1 MSSQREIRLNAFDM
15 NCVGHQSPGLWAHP
29 RDRSWQYKDLEYW
42 VDLARLLER
51 GKFDGLF
58 IADVLGIYDVLNGS
72 GDAAIRQATQVPVND
87 PLALI
92 TPMALVT
99 EHLGFG
105 LTASLSFEHPY
116 PFARRLSTLDH
127 LTKGRVGWNI
137 VTSYLESGAR
147 NIGQQT
153 QTDHDTRY
161 DYADEYLQV
170 IYKLLEGSWEDGAV
184 LRDRERKIF
193 SDPRKIHPI
202 NHQGQ
207 FFSVPGIHLC
217 EPSPQRTPVLYQAGA
232 SSRGKQFA
240 AGHAECV
247 FVAAPSKVL
256 LKKTVADIRRRA
268 AEAGRDPHSILI
280 FNLQTVIVGDTDR
293 EAQAKWQEYKQYVSY
308 EGALALLS
316 GWTGIDFG
324 QYQPDQVLK
333 YLHTNAIQSAV
344 EAFSTADPNR
354 QWTVQALAD
363 WAGIG
368 GFGPLVVG
376 SAQTVAD
383 ELQSWVEETDVDGF
397 NLAYA
402 VTHETFR
409 DVVELLVPELQKR
422 GVFKQEYREGTLRE
436 KLFGG
441 GPRLAAPHPGASY
454 RRDAHGGIG
463 RGEGDMI
470 AIDDLYKSY
479 RTADGRLSAVL
490 KGLSLQVPERSITA
504 VVGPSGAGKSTLAR
518 CISLLEQPDSGSIR
532 INGQDLSALSG
543 EALRRERRAIGTV
556 FQSSALLSRRTA
568 WENVALP
575 LAWLG
580 VVERDIKARVG
591 ELLES
596 VGLSHKAD
604 AWPAQLS
611 GGQRQRIGI
620 ARALAL
626 RPSVLL
632 ADEATSGLDPQATAS
647 VLALL
652 KRLRDE
658 YQLAIVLITH
668 EMDAVRTAADA
679 VAEIRDG
686 TIVQYGRIE
695 DLLARPDSLLG
706 QQLLPLTP
714 AAATH
719 SDLLLRLSYRWDVP
733 VATDWISRL
742 SQQWALQIDLLG
754 GHVEVI
760 NGRLAGRLQAGVR
773 FQGER
778 LSPARLQ
785 GLLAQLGI
793 TAEILDSA
801 PLLREAV

>member
-1 MSSQREIRLNAFDM
+1 MSILTP
-15 NCVGHQSPGLWAHP
+15 SP
-29 RDRSWQYKDLEYW
+29 
-42 VDLARLLER
+42 
-51 GKFDGLF
+51 
-58 IADVLGIYDVLNGS
+58 
-72 GDAAIRQATQVPVND
+72 
-87 PLALI
+87 
-92 TPMALVT
+92 
-99 EHLGFG
+99 
-105 LTASLSFEHPY
+105 
-116 PFARRLSTLDH
+116 RRLSTLDH

-436 KLFGG
+436 KLFGA

-454 RRDAHGGIG
+454 RRDSAHGGIG

-470 AIDDLYKSY
+470 AIDDLHKSY

-532 INGQDLSALSG
+532 INGRGSVGAVRRGAAPGTAGDWHRFPVFGAVEPQDRLGECRPCRWRGLVWWSA
-543 EALRRERRAIGTV
+543 I
-556 FQSSALLSRRTA
+556 SRRG
-568 WENVALP
+568 
-575 LAWLG
+575 LASCW
-580 VVERDIKARVG
+580 
-591 ELLES
+591 
-596 VGLSHKAD
+596 
-604 AWPAQLS
+604 
-611 GGQRQRIGI
+611 
-620 ARALAL
+620 RA
-626 RPSVLL
+626 
-632 ADEATSGLDPQATAS
+632 
-647 VLALL
+647 
-652 KRLRDE
+652 
-658 YQLAIVLITH
+658 
-668 EMDAVRTAADA
+668 
-679 VAEIRDG
+679 
-686 TIVQYGRIE
+686 
-695 DLLARPDSLLG
+695 
-706 QQLLPLTP
+706 
-714 AAATH
+714 
-719 SDLLLRLSYRWDVP
+719 
-733 VATDWISRL
+733 
-742 SQQWALQIDLLG
+742 
-754 GHVEVI
+754 
-760 NGRLAGRLQAGVR
+760 
-773 FQGER
+773 
-778 LSPARLQ
+778 
-785 GLLAQLGI
+785 
-793 TAEILDSA
+793 SA
-801 PLLREAV
+801 